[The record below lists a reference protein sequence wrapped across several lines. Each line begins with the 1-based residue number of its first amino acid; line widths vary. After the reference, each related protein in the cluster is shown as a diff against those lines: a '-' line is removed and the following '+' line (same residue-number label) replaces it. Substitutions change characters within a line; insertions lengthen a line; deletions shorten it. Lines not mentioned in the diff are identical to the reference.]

1 MASIIRSISIDE
13 NVYNEA
19 RKILKEEL
27 NMTMSKYLE
36 IQLRALVRSKTQT
49 QKDLYEGVVS
59 DLLSD
64 MMKPK
69 VAKKKKK

>member
-19 RKILKEEL
+19 RKILKEEI

-36 IQLRALVRSKTQT
+36 IKLRALVRSKTQT
-49 QKDLYEGVVS
+49 QKDLKDS
-59 DLLSD
+59 
-64 MMKPK
+64 
-69 VAKKKKK
+69 KK